1 MKAKENIS
9 ANLALTFCIF
19 VFILFLIPFLPFF
32 LLFLL
37 FKILATPFDY
47 IKYKRSCYQQDF
59 PHKYKW
65 ANEPHT
71 DNVPY
76 TAIKKNNLPV
86 EYIKWHED
94 YDMLGY
100 FVYQDT
106 MLVFHEPL
114 FFDEKKGLWLWWP
127 GEKEEEPTTE
137 ESENEESY
145 DADNTDD
152 CLSVEDLKEFLLDD
166 FRNHVSGR
174 ECKKVVF
181 FYSRK
186 KVEKIDGKI
195 ALEKMRE
202 LDDFIIYKN
211 GQLAEAI
218 QKMIDTHQ

>member
-9 ANLALTFCIF
+9 ANLVLIFCIF
-19 VFILFLIPFLPFF
+19 VFILFLPFL
-32 LLFLL
+32 LLYLL

-71 DNVPY
+71 DNEPY

-114 FFDEKKGLWLWWP
+114 FFDEEKGLWLWWP

-152 CLSVEDLKEFLLDD
+152 CLTVEDLKEFLLDD
-166 FRNHVSGR
+166 FCNHISGR

-186 KVEKIDGKI
+186 NVEKLWKAG
-195 ALEKMRE
+195 LEKMRE
-202 LDDFIIYKN
+202 LDDFIIYEK

>member
-9 ANLALTFCIF
+9 ANLVLIFCIF
-19 VFILFLIPFLPFF
+19 VFILFLPFL
-32 LLFLL
+32 LLYLL

-65 ANEPHT
+65 ANESHT

-94 YDMLGY
+94 YDMPGY
-100 FVYQDT
+100 FVHKDI
-106 MLVFHEPL
+106 MLIFHEPL
-114 FFDEKKGLWLWWP
+114 FFDEEKGLWLWWP
-127 GEKEEEPTTE
+127 GESETDTTAENDGNEEPIYE
-137 ESENEESY
+137 
-145 DADNTDD
+145 DNTDD

-202 LDDFIIYKN
+202 LDDFIIYEN